1 MGTDGGHEQ
10 EESDGMNALQVARR
24 IVAAYGSERFLTN
37 LKLNLLVYWCQVE
50 ELREAGAPLFAD
62 AITVGECGPIEMDVW
77 NEYASFGLRMIRQRD
92 EWREPALNE
101 SAERI
106 VAHVVDALG
115 ALTATDLLEM
125 STADDGA
132 WRCAKDRGSA
142 TVDVDDILTS
152 ADMRR
157 AVPARTLAGCVD
169 KVTREYPN
177 ALRLLENS

>member
-1 MGTDGGHEQ
+1 MGADGGHEQ

-62 AITVGECGPIEMDVW
+62 AIAVGERGPIETDVW
-77 NEYASFGLRMIRQRD
+77 DEYAPFGSRMIRRRD
-92 EWREPALNE
+92 EWQELPLSE
-101 SAERI
+101 SAEQI
-106 VAHVVDALG
+106 VAHVVDTLG
-115 ALTATDLLEM
+115 ALTAIDLLEM
-125 STADDGA
+125 SCADDGA
-132 WRCAKDRGSA
+132 WRRAKDRGSA
-142 TVDVDDILTS
+142 TVDVDDILVS

-157 AVPARTLAGCVD
+157 TVPSRTLAGCVD

>member
-1 MGTDGGHEQ
+1 MDDGRSQ
-10 EESDGMNALQVARR
+10 KESDDMNALQVARR

-50 ELREAGAPLFAD
+50 ALRTTGAPLFAD
-62 AITVGECGPIEMDVW
+62 AVAVGERGPVETDVW
-77 NEYASFGLRMIRQRD
+77 DEYASFGSRMIRQRD
-92 EWREPALNE
+92 EWQEPTLGE

-106 VAHVVDALG
+106 VAHVVDTLG
-115 ALTATDLLEM
+115 ALTAIDLLEM
-125 STADDGA
+125 SGADDGA
-132 WRCAKDRGSA
+132 WRRAKDRGSA
-142 TVDVDDILTS
+142 TVDVDDTLTS

-157 AVPARTLAGCVD
+157 TVPARTLAGCVD